1 VVAAKKGSSVTTSPP
16 TERRHTGEF
25 LVRRSGGEEVRHYI
39 PRPLPPDP
47 ALALTPDDL
56 DKLERA
62 NRALGR
68 LDGVA
73 QLLPDPDLFLYFY
86 VRKEAVLSS
95 QIEGTQSSLSDLLLF
110 ETERAPGVPIND
122 VQEVSRYV
130 AAMNLGLAR
139 MREEL
144 PLSLRLIRDIHR
156 QLLDGG
162 RGAEK
167 EPGEFRRSQNWI
179 GGSRP
184 GKAFYVPPPPERL
197 MEFLDPLE
205 KFIHD
210 DPVKTPTLLKAALA
224 HVQFESIHPFLDGN
238 GRVGRL
244 LITLI
249 MCNEGALTQPLLY
262 LSLYF
267 KQNRTR
273 YYDLLQKVRTDGD
286 WESWVRF
293 FLDGVEET
301 ATQAV
306 DLAAQIRRL
315 FEEDR
320 EKISKLGRAAGSA
333 LRVHDLLQ
341 HRPILSVPTATKKL
355 KLSPPTVRA
364 SIEALEKAGIVREL
378 SGKRRDR
385 VFGYRRYLDLMGS
398 DTKT

>member
-1 VVAAKKGSSVTTSPP
+1 MAAARP
-16 TERRHTGEF
+16 THRRQTGDF
-25 LVRRSGGEEVRHYI
+25 TARRIGGEEVRLYI

-47 ALALTPDDL
+47 ALALAPDDL

-68 LDGVA
+68 LDGLA
-73 QLLPDPDLFLYFY
+73 QMLPDPDLFLYFY

-110 ETERAPGVPIND
+110 ENESAPGVPLDD

-130 AAMNLGLAR
+130 AAMNHGLAR
-139 MREEL
+139 LRSNF
-144 PLSLRLIRDIHR
+144 PLSLRLIREIHR
-156 QLLDGG
+156 KLLAGG

-167 EPGEFRRSQNWI
+167 EPGEFRTSQNWI

-184 GKAFYVPPPPERL
+184 GKAFFVPPPPERL
-197 MEFLDPLE
+197 TECLGALE

-210 DPVKTPTLLKAALA
+210 DPVKTPTLLKAALV

-238 GRVGRL
+238 GRLGRL

-249 MCNEGALTQPLLY
+249 LCEERALTQPLLY

-273 YYDLLQKVRTDGD
+273 YYDLLQRVRTDGD

-293 FLDGVEET
+293 FLEGVEET
-301 ATQAV
+301 AIQAV
-306 DLAAQIRRL
+306 DLATQIRAL
-315 FEEDR
+315 FAGDR
-320 EKISKLGRAAGSA
+320 ERIAKMGRAAGSA
-333 LRVHDLLQ
+333 LRVHELLQ
-341 HRPILSVPTATKKL
+341 RRPMLSAATAAKKL
-355 KLSPPTVRA
+355 SLSPPTVRA
-364 SIEALEKAGIVREL
+364 SLRSLEEAGIVREL

-385 VFGYRRYLDLMGS
+385 VFGYRRYLDLIAS
-398 DTKT
+398 DTIA